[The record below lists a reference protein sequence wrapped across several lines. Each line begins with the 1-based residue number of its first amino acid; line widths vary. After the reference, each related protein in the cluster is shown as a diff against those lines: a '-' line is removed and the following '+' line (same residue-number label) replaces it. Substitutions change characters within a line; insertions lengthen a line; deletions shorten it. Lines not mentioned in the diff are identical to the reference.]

1 MKGVVALLNDEQR
14 TKFAEQIAEVRKPPG
29 KLPEQKRLL
38 NRGAPR
44 KQFPISA
51 FRPIGSLR
59 LRQGVEYTLTVTNQ
73 DTKGFVIVDALQL
86 LPVAASAK

>member
-44 KQFPISA
+44 KQFPIS
-51 FRPIGSLR
+51 
-59 LRQGVEYTLTVTNQ
+59 
-73 DTKGFVIVDALQL
+73 DTDDPPARHDHRR
-86 LPVAASAK
+86 